1 MYTLKKAPEI
11 YILYFTLLD
20 SKTRSKLGKKDY
32 YSAEKHTTYCK
43 CCMEP
48 IARSTLERYSN
59 TVSHLAKEPPK

>member
-32 YSAEKHTTYCK
+32 YQLKNI
-43 CCMEP
+43 P
-48 IARSTLERYSN
+48 P
-59 TVSHLAKEPPK
+59 TVNAAWNP